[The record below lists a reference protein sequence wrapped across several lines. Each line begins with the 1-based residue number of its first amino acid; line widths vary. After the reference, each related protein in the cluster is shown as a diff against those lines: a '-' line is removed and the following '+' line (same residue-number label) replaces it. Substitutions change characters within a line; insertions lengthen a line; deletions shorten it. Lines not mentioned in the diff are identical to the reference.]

1 SEARAACGKDFVAK
15 TGKMSKSLRNY
26 RSPNEIFDRY
36 GADALR
42 WYFFANQPPWNSILY
57 SERSIR
63 DSIPEFL
70 MRLWNV
76 FSFFTIYAEIDR
88 FDASRPRRASAQ
100 RSELDRWML
109 GELALANQR
118 CIESMDHF
126 DNYTACQAL
135 TDLVENLSNWYVRRS
150 RSRYWSDDHQSHD
163 KWDAY
168 WTLAECLTTI
178 SQLIAPFTPFLAET
192 LWQAMQKGLS
202 LDGPQSVHLSDYP
215 TPDPS
220 RIDPQLSQRMRLL
233 REIASLGRSARMDAK
248 LKVRQPLS
256 RVEVTLADAT
266 HRAWLETHDEILRE
280 ELNVKAIDYT
290 SGASPYIEY
299 QIQPNFRKLGPKI
312 GSQLPK
318 LKAALASLEG
328 GSVLREMNQH
338 GTYRMT
344 LGDQVIELDAD
355 D

>member
-1 SEARAACGKDFVAK
+1 
-15 TGKMSKSLRNY
+15 
-26 RSPNEIFDRY
+26 
-36 GADALR
+36 
-42 WYFFANQPPWNSILY
+42 
-57 SERSIR
+57 
-63 DSIPEFL
+63 
-70 MRLWNV
+70 
-76 FSFFTIYAEIDR
+76 
-88 FDASRPRRASAQ
+88 
-100 RSELDRWML
+100 
-109 GELALANQR
+109 
-118 CIESMDHF
+118 
-126 DNYTACQAL
+126 
-135 TDLVENLSNWYVRRS
+135 VENLSNWYVRRS
-150 RSRYWSDDHQSHD
+150 RSRYWSDDNQSPD

-202 LDGPQSVHLSDYP
+202 LNGPQSVHLSDYP

-266 HRAWLETHDEILRE
+266 HQAWLETHDEILRE
-280 ELNVKAIDYT
+280 ELNVKAIDYA

-318 LKAALASLEG
+318 LKSALASLEG

-344 LGDQVIELDAD
+344 LGDQTIELDAD
-355 D
+355 DLQVRLKARDGWAAAQGKQCVVVLATEITDALRQEGIVKDAIRAIQELRKKSQCQFTDRIVLQIAAPDEVRQAMDRHQELWMGETLTKKVEWVEPTDQLQAIDVGDHQAAIALRTIES